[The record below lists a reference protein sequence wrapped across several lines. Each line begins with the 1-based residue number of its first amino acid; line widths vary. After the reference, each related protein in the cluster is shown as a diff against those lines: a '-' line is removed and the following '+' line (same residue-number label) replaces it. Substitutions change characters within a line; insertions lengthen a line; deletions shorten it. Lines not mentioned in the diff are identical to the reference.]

1 MAWSGGSP
9 LLVYMVLRLFN
20 CQLPLCNYAA
30 SNTANPRSRYSST
43 LLHPLL
49 PDFYYLQASVFSESS
64 LGYVNWPRPRA
75 HNAPNLKLTPTHRLY
90 LKCGLPIGSA
100 GVSQNGKYRQLST
113 TICEQTLPGG
123 LGTHEKRPSQ
133 AVGQR
138 TVRPLCCGSAG
149 TWGDTLMPSGT
160 ARFGLRS

>member
-1 MAWSGGSP
+1 MPVSRVRGIHAQ
-9 LLVYMVLRLFN
+9 F
-20 CQLPLCNYAA
+20 AA
-30 SNTANPRSRYSST
+30 TNTISPRSRCSST
-43 LLHPLL
+43 LLQLL
-49 PDFYYLQASVFSESS
+49 IPYFYSLQASVFSESS
-64 LGYVNWPRPRA
+64 RGYVSWPRPRA
-75 HNAPNLKLTPTHRLY
+75 HNAPNLKLTPTHRAC
-90 LKCGLPIGSA
+90 LKCGPPIGSA
-100 GVSQNGKYRQLST
+100 GVSQNGKYRQSST

-123 LGTHEKRPSQ
+123 PGTHEKRSSQ